1 MTPDASVFLDSPP
14 VLEPVT
20 TLFVQVDE
28 PLEIGE
34 LASGRRRI
42 IPILGGTFDG
52 PRLAGEVLPGGADWQ
67 SIRADGCAEVMARY
81 TLRTAQ
87 GSLIEVEN
95 RGVRHAPEPIMQKLM
110 RGQPVAPDQ
119 YYFRTAPIFQ
129 TADPA
134 LAWLTR
140 DLFVARGIRE
150 PERVLIQVF
159 RVG

>member
-1 MTPDASVFLDSPP
+1 MATDSHTHLDAPP
-14 VLEPVT
+14 RLEPVT
-20 TLFVQVDE
+20 TLAVHVDT

-34 LASGRRRI
+34 LVNGRRRI

-52 PRLAGEVLPGGADWQ
+52 PQLAGEVLPGGADWQ
-67 SIRADGCAEVMARY
+67 LIRPDGCAEVMARY
-81 TLRTAQ
+81 VLRTTQ

-95 RGVRHAPEPIMQKLM
+95 RGVRHAPEPIMQRLI
-110 RGQPVAPDQ
+110 RGEPVAPDQ
-119 YYFRTAPIFQ
+119 YYFRTVPTFQ